1 MAERSNKTEVH
12 EADNLLPAADAQP
25 KAPEVGDGFKMYS
38 VNVEGHVYSVKAR
51 TVEEAGKKAK
61 KLHKDEK
68 GSK

>member
-1 MAERSNKTEVH
+1 MAERSDKTEVH
-12 EADNLLPAADAQP
+12 EASNMLPAADTAP
-25 KAPEVGDGFKMYS
+25 KAPEVGEGYRLYS

-51 TVEEAGKKAK
+51 TVEEAGKKAN